1 MNLNNNAF
9 EIANVMIVILLLLML
24 VRKRDV
30 TTLLM
35 VLFVYGTLHFGFAAI
50 ALTSD
55 ESARLLIALHDEGS
69 GMLATIATLSLLA
82 VTFVLLSMHAYR
94 AYLLSQSG
102 EKKMIMYVLLIMG
115 AVLCGY
121 ALNIRQGD
129 WLQLKN
135 VISIEAMLAFLL
147 IGYLGA
153 TGAHT
158 LNMAKIY
165 SWGVAELLVFAAIDG
180 IAVYEVFNHHSWA
193 GTLES
198 SGAMVYRASS
208 ILFNPNLLAFWAS
221 LVYLGCA
228 YGVHAFRKHQKMM
241 LCGMVL
247 ASVAIYLSG
256 SRSAAFLLLAV
267 LFIPLW
273 LKEKR
278 IKWLSLL
285 VLPLTMLAIYLGA
298 AWFAGQFVLGSA
310 GWHSVVLLGERFA
323 DAPIYLVNYVSTLFG
338 VPHGVPLGVPPEV
351 MQSIEGRFVG
361 EGRDAGW
368 LVLYQDVGW
377 IGTAVMLLSC
387 FVLLLWS
394 MRAYYAV
401 RSAASA
407 YALAILCYLVLMGL
421 VMRFQIF
428 PVWLFIGVILTPCL
442 VFWSRTASR
451 SSLPMG
457 RVCAS

>member
-1 MNLNNNAF
+1 M
-9 EIANVMIVILLLLML
+9 ANVMIVILLLLML
-24 VRKRDV
+24 ARKRDV

-50 ALTSD
+50 ALMSD
-55 ESARLLIALHDEGS
+55 ESASLLVTLHNNGG
-69 GMLATIATLSLLA
+69 GMLANIATLLLLG
-82 VTFVLLSMHAYR
+82 VVFVLLSMHAYY
-94 AYLLSQSG
+94 AYLLNQGG
-102 EKKMIMYVLLIMG
+102 EKKMVMYILLIMV
-115 AVLCGY
+115 AVFCGY

-129 WLQLKN
+129 WVQLKN
-135 VISIEAMLAFLL
+135 VASIEAMLALLL
-147 IGYLGA
+147 IAYLGA
-153 TGAHT
+153 TGSHT
-158 LNMAKIY
+158 FNMVRFY
-165 SWGVAELLVFAAIDG
+165 SWGIAELLIFAGIDG
-180 IAVYEVFNHHSWA
+180 IAVYEVFTHHSWA

-208 ILFNPNLLAFWAS
+208 LLFNPNLFAFWAS

-228 YGVHAFRKHQKMM
+228 YGVYAFQEHYKIM
-241 LCGMVL
+241 LYGMVL

-256 SRSAAFLLLAV
+256 SRSAAFLLMAV

-273 LKEKR
+273 LAEKR

-285 VLPLTMLAIYLGA
+285 VLPLTMLTIYFGA
-298 AWFAGQFVLGSA
+298 AWFAGRLVFGNA

-323 DAPIYLVNYVSTLFG
+323 IAPIYLVNYASTFLD
-338 VPHGVPLGVPPEV
+338 VLPSVLSEVRQVPPEV
-351 MQSIEGRFVG
+351 TLSIEGRFVG

-377 IGTAVMLLSC
+377 IGTAAMLSGC
-387 FVLLLWS
+387 FALLLWS
-394 MRAYYAV
+394 ARIYCAA
-401 RSAASA
+401 RSAAGA
-407 YALAILCYLVLMGL
+407 YALAILCYLVLTGL

-451 SSLPMG
+451 SSLPT
-457 RVCAS
+457 RHVCAS

>member
-1 MNLNNNAF
+1 MNLNNNTF
-9 EIANVMIVILLLLML
+9 EMANVVIVILLLLML

-69 GMLATIATLSLLA
+69 GVLATIATLSLLA

-94 AYLLSQSG
+94 AYLLSQGG

-147 IGYLGA
+147 ISYLGA
-153 TGAHT
+153 TSAHT
-158 LNMAKIY
+158 LSMVKIY
-165 SWGVAELLVFAAIDG
+165 SWGVAELLIFAGIDG

-193 GTLES
+193 GTMES

-208 ILFNPNLLAFWAS
+208 LLFNPNLFAFWAS

-228 YGVHAFRKHQKMM
+228 YGVHTFQKHQKMM

-256 SRSAAFLLLAV
+256 SRSAAFLLMAV

-273 LKEKR
+273 LKENR

-285 VLPLTMLAIYLGA
+285 VLPLTMLGMYFGA
-298 AWFAGQFVLGSA
+298 AWLGKKFVLGNA

-323 DAPIYLVNYVSTLFG
+323 AAPIYLVNYVSTLFG
-338 VPHGVPLGVPPEV
+338 VPPGVPPEV

-368 LVLYQDVGW
+368 FVLYQDVGW
-377 IGTAVMLLSC
+377 IGTAAMLASC
-387 FVLLLWS
+387 IALLLWS
-394 MRAYYAV
+394 VRAYYAA

-407 YALAILCYLVLMGL
+407 YALAILCYLVLTGL

-428 PVWLFIGVILTPCL
+428 PVWLFIGVVLTPCL
-442 VFWSRTASR
+442 VFWGRTVTHSTLSA
-451 SSLPMG
+451 G